1 MSASKILPALDP
13 SVLDPFDRLDLT
25 PQEFDR
31 EMRRWEIRA
40 A

>member
-1 MSASKILPALDP
+1 MPASKILPAFDP

-25 PQEFDR
+25 PQER
-31 EMRRWEIRA
+31 AEEMRRWEIRA